1 MKFTL
6 AWLTEHL
13 DTDAPL
19 KHSVAITLTDILPP
33 PLRGRPVRRRR
44 TGRGV

>member
-6 AWLTEHL
+6 AWLKEHR
-13 DTDAPL
+13 DTDAPH
-19 KHSVAITLTDILPP
+19 KHSAAITLTVVLPP

-44 TGRGV
+44 TVTAQ